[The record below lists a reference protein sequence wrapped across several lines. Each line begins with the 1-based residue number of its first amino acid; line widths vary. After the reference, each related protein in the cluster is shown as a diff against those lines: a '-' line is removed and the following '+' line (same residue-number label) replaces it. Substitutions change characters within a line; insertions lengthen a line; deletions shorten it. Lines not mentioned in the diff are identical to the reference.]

1 MSGQPEIPTS
11 RVVPV
16 APWHIRLIES
26 PIPWVALP
34 LLAVAAAIVLVEV
47 QPPAAYLVDKV
58 MLSASAYLVPT
69 VALVAAGRGR
79 ARRA

>member
-34 LLAVAAAIVLVEV
+34 LLAVAAVVWQAKIHDMVFPPENVTVFV
-47 QPPAAYLVDKV
+47 QDGFGIQAGDKV
-58 MLSASAYLVPT
+58 RTKGISV
-69 VALVAAGRGR
+69 G
-79 ARRA
+79 